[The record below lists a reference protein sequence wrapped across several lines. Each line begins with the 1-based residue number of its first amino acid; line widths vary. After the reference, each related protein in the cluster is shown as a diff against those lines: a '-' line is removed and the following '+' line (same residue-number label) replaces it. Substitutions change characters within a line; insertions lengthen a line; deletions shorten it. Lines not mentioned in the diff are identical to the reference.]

1 MRTLLAHLRAFADRE
16 NGQTMAEYSIV
27 LAVITGGIVAAL
39 VVLGSNVSDALDTV
53 AVLV

>member
-1 MRTLLAHLRAFADRE
+1 MRTLLAHLRALADRE

-27 LAVITGGIVAAL
+27 LAVITAGIVAAL
-39 VVLGSNVSDALDTV
+39 VVLGSNISDALDTV